1 MKIIPLGELY
11 QIDFTVHR
19 LFSMFQYW
27 KDGDSFS
34 YTDSPRHSHAL
45 LYLSNCNADYTI
57 EGKPSV
63 HAKKGDIVYI
73 PKGAKYISRFSGAK
87 KNLEGTILIEFLI
100 SDSENNPIALN
111 HSISI
116 ISLHNPLYFHNAF
129 SEMAKAYYSSLQS
142 PALLKSILYRILADL
157 SSIQRRADIYS
168 KEYQN
173 IIKGIIYLEED
184 LNQDLSIEEI
194 AKMCNVS
201 SNCFRRLFKAYS
213 GMSPSDYRLG
223 VKISKAKKFLESNTV
238 SVSEISDALG
248 FTDPAYFSRLFK
260 QKTGI
265 SPKEYS
271 AQFTNP
277 ALTVDTQNR

>member
-11 QIDFTVHR
+11 QIDFTVYK
-19 LFSMFQYW
+19 LFSMFQHW

-34 YTDSPRHSHAL
+34 YTDSPRPSHAL
-45 LYLSNCNADYTI
+45 LYFSNCNADYTI
-57 EGKPSV
+57 EGKPSLY
-63 HAKKGDIVYI
+63 AKKGDIVYI
-73 PKGAKYISRFSGAK
+73 PKGAKYISKFSNARK
-87 KNLEGTILIEFLI
+87 DLEGTILIEFLI
-100 SDSENNPIALN
+100 TDSENNPIALN
-111 HSISI
+111 NSIGI

-184 LNQDLSIEEI
+184 LNQNLSIEEI

-213 GMSPSDYRLG
+213 GMSPSDYRLS
-223 VKISKAKKFLESNTV
+223 VKIFKAKQFLESNTV

-271 AQFTNP
+271 HN
-277 ALTVDTQNR
+277 LRTQP

>member
-11 QIDFTVHR
+11 QIDFTVYK

-34 YTDSPRHSHAL
+34 YTDSPRPSHAL

-73 PKGAKYISRFSGAK
+73 PKGAKYISRFLDARK
-87 KNLEGTILIEFLI
+87 DLEGTILIEFLI
-100 SDSENNPIALN
+100 TDSENDPIALN
-111 HSISI
+111 NSICI

-184 LNQDLSIEEI
+184 LNQDLSVAEI

-213 GMSPSDYRLG
+213 GMSPSDYRLS
-223 VKISKAKKFLESNTV
+223 VKISKAKQFLESNTV
-238 SVSEISDALG
+238 SITEISDTLG

-271 AQFTNP
+271 AQFLNST
-277 ALTVDTQNR
+277 LTHGHHGN